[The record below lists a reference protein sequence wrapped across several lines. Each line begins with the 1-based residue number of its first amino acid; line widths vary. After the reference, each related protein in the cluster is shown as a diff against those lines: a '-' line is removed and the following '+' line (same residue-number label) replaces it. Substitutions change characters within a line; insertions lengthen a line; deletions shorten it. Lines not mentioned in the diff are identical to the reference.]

1 MIVAWAS
8 IRSRIRILIKMQ
20 MIRLVAQSPEHLSSD
35 HQNHA
40 WISLIVP
47 HHLTNKWF
55 AKHITLSVL
64 EKRVQAAMIVSVGLD
79 ETMLRK
85 ERGYSKISVKQKWV
99 STQTNSSSSQLNRVL
114 EVTAIVVTRFGAST
128 ILGTNMQA
136 LLAVQNSCWACLVAK
151 QLLLMPPIFKNSAQK
166 TKTSKAMQAHQQTKS
181 KKAPESSPLTL
192 NSPLQG
198 VTSPISNWKIKLKLA
213 TSEFQRQSIR
223 FLRILAKQMK
233 LESKTLAF
241 V

>member
-8 IRSRIRILIKMQ
+8 IRSRIQILIKMQ
-20 MIRLVAQSPEHLSSD
+20 MIRLVAQSLEHLSSD
-35 HQNHA
+35 HRSHA

-114 EVTAIVVTRFGAST
+114 AVTAIVVTRFGAST

-166 TKTSKAMQAHQQTKS
+166 TKTSKAMRAHQQIKS
-181 KKAPESSPLTL
+181 KKALVSSPLTS